1 MFVFLVVMEMYVHVI
16 NYSHCIPII
25 AKMADLR
32 LEAQGQARQ
41 STPDKPTNGT
51 SVVDA
56 GGKLDN
62 SVARDV
68 ENVRSVSSVMP
79 CHRSDL
85 PSVKEQLEV
94 AKKRKTTQAEE
105 YRKKKGFEYR
115 QKMEKASDRKKE
127 LDKEE
132 KERIDR
138 EARVEQSKRTAVLE
152 RKRQQEEE
160 MMRRKR
166 EEYEKRQKQHE
177 AAEERRKQQVTKT
190 PTSKI
195 VMHHSSPQPKRSYK
209 AGPKTSAEVQRSPK
223 LSKKQQSTLS
233 FSAST
238 TKSPSRSSPA
248 LSHAVKS
255 SPSIVSRHPFVQEP
269 SSSRTIHQD
278 TVPTGVSTGA
288 QKPPKLSKVPKSNMS
303 FDTFAMTSTSQS
315 HQTLSHA
322 SKSSPSIV
330 SKSPFAQEQSP
341 SLIVLQDTVAT
352 EVKRHSSPPST
363 HANQPQTSK
372 GKKDSSISQLPS
384 PSTSKSQK
392 LKQESK
398 KTPTA
403 NRSQEKVSQS
413 SPSVGAKARI
423 KKTLSHPK
431 QQTSSPCRPRRD
443 PHSKGILSDGKEA
456 ARDSINTRRAQHGSA
471 TGDVNE
477 KKPTAPSGN
486 VFTKKSPDW
495 SKKKQNGSKN
505 TSPNENGNTNGND
518 NEGLKGTA
526 SVKQLDKDIVEKERH
541 EAEDE
546 LTAMKL
552 EVETLGEPVV
562 ERVTEPVVE
571 SVVEKVTEAGERVVE
586 PVMKPTVKQVV
597 EPVGEPVV
605 DVMVEPVGD
614 PVVDVMVE
622 PVMKKALTKADIQ
635 PEETGVNATKNVPK
649 RITSATE
656 IFFAERSTSLVVP
669 DFSSR
674 RYSDGATRTRK
685 RGIVLDQP
693 PMLPPGAWNP
703 QTFVP
708 SSSSVNQMEK
718 VAEQGIQ
725 KGFSPDE
732 SRPEDGRSGSEKESE
747 DDDKVEENAKRAV
760 RRALI
765 DAIMTQ
771 TREEKVE
778 LENMLKNKNLET
790 PVSSAPDH
798 TEPEGGAN
806 KDLLQKPNALQRMQS
821 VPNILQDSDD
831 EKEESVVERVRKT
844 SAPALLTKK
853 SSVDFEGLEVCQ
865 YGGRLDRLPSF
876 SSLESLSTDKRH
888 SHTQQ
893 PAFYSPSIF
902 MATPFFQETAQENDS
917 FYSYGSSD
925 RDTKAHKEF
934 EDDVSEF
941 TDEDEEPTAHG
952 SYTLPRT
959 HWEDDVSCDSGG
971 ESEVHPNDG
980 RPGVMMDDVVSSD
993 EDDDSYQVKSGI
1005 MMDDVVSSDDDD
1017 DGYQIRSGIMMDD
1030 VVSSDEEDDSHKVFP
1045 SVMMDD
1051 VVSSDEE
1058 DDSHKVFPS
1067 VMMDDVVSSDEEDDS
1082 HKVFPSVMMNDVVS
1096 SDEDDTYQVRSG
1108 VAMDD
1113 VVSSDDND
1121 DSHQTGLGAIIEDVI
1136 SSDSETDE
1144 DHAVKH
1150 TFRILPKKDSFILF
1164 REVLSP
1170 TSPSEDESGPISDR
1184 SETNDE
1190 INHLPPINLP
1200 PPPLKGILK
1209 SPRPKEV
1216 PAPTW
1221 PSKVSFPDDEIV
1233 SSDEDIETKVAI
1245 LPEPQASYD
1254 PNKQQNI
1261 MFSDDV
1267 VCSSSSEDEGPDDT
1281 SLHFHVRPTILMKF
1295 DGLPGGDN
1303 PQSLTKQVA
1312 LDGTPV
1318 IQPNRGLFF
1327 EDVIC
1332 SSDSDEDDQVDAP
1345 TSTTEVNSDHTPT
1358 SSQPTTYITT
1368 ANTDCNAVEFSDGE
1382 KASKVLPVKT
1392 YEDDVLSSGEEE
1404 VDSGYPFGWSV
1415 PVVRIQHPSI
1425 SSRGRSESSS
1435 EEFDPS
1441 FSDIPAPKSVDG
1453 NTQVVDHVS
1462 TSDSDTGFA
1471 DSIPSSTQFG
1481 DGSGTFLSDEVASSS
1496 ESDGDLF
1503 VY

>member
-1 MFVFLVVMEMYVHVI
+1 
-16 NYSHCIPII
+16 
-25 AKMADLR
+25 
-32 LEAQGQARQ
+32 
-41 STPDKPTNGT
+41 
-51 SVVDA
+51 
-56 GGKLDN
+56 
-62 SVARDV
+62 
-68 ENVRSVSSVMP
+68 
-79 CHRSDL
+79 
-85 PSVKEQLEV
+85 
-94 AKKRKTTQAEE
+94 
-105 YRKKKGFEYR
+105 
-115 QKMEKASDRKKE
+115 
-127 LDKEE
+127 
-132 KERIDR
+132 
-138 EARVEQSKRTAVLE
+138 
-152 RKRQQEEE
+152 
-160 MMRRKR
+160 
-166 EEYEKRQKQHE
+166 
-177 AAEERRKQQVTKT
+177 
-190 PTSKI
+190 
-195 VMHHSSPQPKRSYK
+195 
-209 AGPKTSAEVQRSPK
+209 
-223 LSKKQQSTLS
+223 
-233 FSAST
+233 
-238 TKSPSRSSPA
+238 
-248 LSHAVKS
+248 
-255 SPSIVSRHPFVQEP
+255 
-269 SSSRTIHQD
+269 
-278 TVPTGVSTGA
+278 
-288 QKPPKLSKVPKSNMS
+288 
-303 FDTFAMTSTSQS
+303 
-315 HQTLSHA
+315 
-322 SKSSPSIV
+322 
-330 SKSPFAQEQSP
+330 
-341 SLIVLQDTVAT
+341 
-352 EVKRHSSPPST
+352 
-363 HANQPQTSK
+363 
-372 GKKDSSISQLPS
+372 
-384 PSTSKSQK
+384 
-392 LKQESK
+392 
-398 KTPTA
+398 
-403 NRSQEKVSQS
+403 
-413 SPSVGAKARI
+413 
-423 KKTLSHPK
+423 
-431 QQTSSPCRPRRD
+431 
-443 PHSKGILSDGKEA
+443 
-456 ARDSINTRRAQHGSA
+456 
-471 TGDVNE
+471 
-477 KKPTAPSGN
+477 
-486 VFTKKSPDW
+486 
-495 SKKKQNGSKN
+495 
-505 TSPNENGNTNGND
+505 
-518 NEGLKGTA
+518 
-526 SVKQLDKDIVEKERH
+526 
-541 EAEDE
+541 
-546 LTAMKL
+546 
-552 EVETLGEPVV
+552 
-562 ERVTEPVVE
+562 
-571 SVVEKVTEAGERVVE
+571 
-586 PVMKPTVKQVV
+586 MKPTVKQVV

-1045 SVMMDD
+1045 SVMM
-1051 VVSSDEE
+1051 
-1058 DDSHKVFPS
+1058 
-1067 VMMDDVVSSDEEDDS
+1067 
-1082 HKVFPSVMMNDVVS
+1082 NDVVS